1 MPIDDDLTSDKPT
14 QAANQGSDKR
24 KPNTMPANPQNTPDI
39 QNGSTGEGVLKS
51 IGFEPVPNPMGEVLQ
66 PTYHFSFYLDSDVP
80 AEQGKGGE
88 FVIAE
93 TGLTGMNIQ
102 EVLIDA
108 VVGPNQ
114 NTKNAMTTNLSIKIY
129 EPYGA
134 MLPDLLYQA
143 AATKQIRNYLKA
155 PWFLKLKLWGYDETG
170 KVQTI
175 GDGWTWQLTLIDV
188 ASTISENGSMHTITA
203 MPMSEQAFNNQ
214 YCMLPNTATGEGSTV
229 GDALKQII
237 EQMNQA
243 AIGDYGRSSTP
254 FIQYAVEAKDY
265 PYDTKVGVKNPF
277 DHPITASNPTQS
289 NQGSASGHDTQ
300 RGQFPPGTDFPAVVD
315 QVMARSETAIK
326 MARLSRELPPTTGD
340 DDETTIRD
348 IMSIMH
354 RIDTKVEYGPY
365 NPVQG
370 DYSKKITYIIKPYS
384 SLRILS
390 SMGRAQ
396 KFDKDPNL
404 NKKKAQFAKDNA
416 FLKKQYDYIF
426 TGLNTEVL
434 KFDINVNFTW
444 AVAVPML
451 QAQNTNTGTPAQVDL
466 TKNAAAT
473 SQQNAALKVQI
484 DDTQTKLDELNGQD
498 PNTLTEEQKTS
509 KANLESN
516 LQTLKS
522 QKSAVEDRL
531 GKLTDQ
537 QQAALPRRESSVGK
551 DRITD
556 GEDLVYE
563 NAQDK
568 NFQGAEQNA
577 ASFLPITI
585 APDSSNPGLRAQG
598 GTSEDNNGYKSVYG
612 TLLNQLYG
620 TMDGNLQSIQLDIKG
635 DPYWLGPGDN
645 GLPFDAPSTDDRPN
659 FMNGE
664 HIFVFR
670 FKLPRG
676 YDEATGT
683 VNVAPDAQQGGSGA
697 GGSADTPNDPSKGV
711 RGNSNIFTGF
721 YACVQVN
728 NRFSQG
734 QFTQTLQATRIPG
747 WSYENII
754 EGRETAV
761 ADNTVFDNRAGPS
774 SPAVSGPQAGAGG
787 QGNTGFTPQK
797 PSGTLASRS
806 KTVYNE
812 LKRRGYS
819 DVQIAA
825 IMGSWQQESTL
836 SPTSLNGIGAYGL
849 GQWLGPRRQGLID
862 YANQRGLDYRS
873 TSTQV
878 GFFEH
883 ELNTTETRAG
893 NALKSSTTLDQAMRA
908 MNSYERFGKNET
920 GQRYNYMN
928 QHYAN
933 IKGGLYS

>member
-1 MPIDDDLTSDKPT
+1 MTTDPDLIDDKAPKPT
-14 QAANQGSDKR
+14 GTRAA
-24 KPNTMPANPQNTPDI
+24 NTMPANPQETPNI
-39 QNGSTGEGVLKS
+39 QNGGTGEGVLKS
-51 IGFEPVPNPMGEVLQ
+51 IGFTPVPNPMGEVLQ
-66 PTYHFSFYLDSDVP
+66 PTYHFSFFLDSDVP
-80 AEQGKGGE
+80 AEQGKGNE

-93 TGLTGMNIQ
+93 TGLTGMNLQ

-114 NTKNAMTTNLSIKIY
+114 NTKNAMTTNITIKIY

-143 AATKQIRNYLKA
+143 AITKQIRNYLKA
-155 PWFLKLKLWGYDETG
+155 PWFLKLKLWGYDEAG

-188 ASTISENGSMHTITA
+188 ASSISESGSMHTITA
-203 MPMSEQAFNNQ
+203 MPMSEQALNNQ
-214 YCMLPNTATGEGSTV
+214 YCMLPNTATGEGNTV
-229 GDALKQII
+229 GDALKKVV

-289 NQGSASGHDTQ
+289 NQGHASGHDTQ

-340 DDETTIRD
+340 DDEKTIRD

-354 RIDTKVEYGPY
+354 RIDTKVEYGAY

-451 QAQNTNTGTPAQVDL
+451 QAQNTNNGTPAQVDL
-466 TKNAAAT
+466 SKNAAAT

-484 DDTQTKLDELNGQD
+484 TDTQTQLDELNKQD
-498 PNTLTEEQKTS
+498 PNTLTEEQKTA

-516 LQTLKS
+516 LNVIKA
-522 QKSAVEDRL
+522 QKTAVENRL
-531 GKLTDQ
+531 GQLQDQ
-537 QQAALPRRESSVGK
+537 AIAAQPRRAPSTTG
-551 DRITD
+551 RITD

-563 NAQDK
+563 NAQNDSY
-568 NFQGAEQNA
+568 QGAEQNA

-620 TMDGNLQSIQLDIKG
+620 TMDGNLQSIEIDIKG

-645 GLPFDAPSTDDRPN
+645 GQPFDSPSTDDRPN

-676 YDEATGT
+676 YDDTTGT
-683 VNVAPDAQQGGSGA
+683 VNVAPDAGGGQ
-697 GGSADTPNDPSKGV
+697 DNPNDPSKGV

-761 ADNTVFDNRAGPS
+761 ADDTVFDNRAGPS
-774 SPAVSGPQAGAGG
+774 SPAVSGPQAGVGGG
-787 QGNTGFTPQK
+787 QGNTGFTPQR
-797 PSGTLASRS
+797 PSGSLLSRS
-806 KTVYNE
+806 KTVYAD

-825 IMGSWQQESTL
+825 IMGTFQQESGL
-836 SPTSLNGIGAYGL
+836 SSTSLNGIGAYGL
-849 GQWLGPRRQGLID
+849 AQWLNTRRTGLVN

-873 TSTQV
+873 TSTQLA
-878 GFFEH
+878 FMEH
-883 ELNTTETRAG
+883 EMNTTETRAG

-920 GQRYNYMN
+920 GRRYEYMN

-933 IKGGLYS
+933 IKAGIYN